1 MFFFSRRRVLSRRA
15 PFARR
20 PGRFRA
26 GTRGFSASPS
36 TRAVGG
42 VRAAAKAAGGIA
54 AASGRRLFL
63 RWSEADARIQAG
75 FLLLA
80 AFFAMVVLPGAVA
93 ATVHQVHSRGPN
105 PVAAWSKS
113 RDAAVKVTVYRVGTR
128 TVVSMP
134 ENEYLLGVLAA
145 QVNPHA
151 PLAALKAA
159 AVAARTYAAHAM
171 QAPAGQTALARAHHA
186 DVTDNPAV
194 DLPWLPESAWDERF
208 GADAGWVKARLE
220 QAILGT
226 DGIILEYRR
235 QPIMAFITTIT
246 NGWTRSASG
255 SLKKTA
261 PYLRAVAC
269 PADRAA
275 ERTSTTSV
283 SRARLAR
290 ALGETAVNLAGVR
303 VAERDAQGYVV
314 RVEADGRT
322 WTGESFAAALGLAS
336 PCFTLRVDK
345 SGLRVT
351 VHGEGPGFGLSLH
364 QASAFAEQGRDW
376 QWILEKF
383 YPGSKPV
390 RV

>member
-1 MFFFSRRRVLSRRA
+1 M
-15 PFARR
+15 
-20 PGRFRA
+20 
-26 GTRGFSASPS
+26 
-36 TRAVGG
+36 
-42 VRAAAKAAGGIA
+42 
-54 AASGRRLFL
+54 
-63 RWSEADARIQAG
+63 
-75 FLLLA
+75 LLA
-80 AFFAMVVLPGAVA
+80 AFFSMVVLPGAVA
-93 ATVHQVHSRGPN
+93 ATVHQVHGPGPN
-105 PVAAWSKS
+105 PVVAWSRS
-113 RDAAVKVTVYRVGTR
+113 RDAAVKVTVYRTGTR

-145 QVNPHA
+145 QVDPHA

-159 AVAARTYAAHAM
+159 AVAARTYAAHAI
-171 QAPAGQTALARAHHA
+171 QVPAGQTALARAHHA

-194 DLPWLPESAWDERF
+194 DLPWLPQSAWDERF
-208 GADAGWVKARLE
+208 GADAAWVKARLE
-220 QAILGT
+220 QAILAT
-226 DGIILEYRR
+226 DGVILEYRQ

-269 PADRAA
+269 PADQAA
-275 ERTSTTSV
+275 ERTSTKTV

-290 ALGETAVNLAGVR
+290 ALGEAETAVNLAGVR

-314 RVEADGRT
+314 RVEAGGKT

-336 PCFTLRVDK
+336 PCFTLRLDK

-383 YPGSKPV
+383 YPGSKPI